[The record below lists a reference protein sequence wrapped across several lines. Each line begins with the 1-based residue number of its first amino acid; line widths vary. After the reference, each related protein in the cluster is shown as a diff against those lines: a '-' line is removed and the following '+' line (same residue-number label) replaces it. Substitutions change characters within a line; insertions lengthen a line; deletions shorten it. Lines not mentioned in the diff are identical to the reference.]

1 MDAVKRVGEVGHGI
15 CGGDGAGAGA
25 EGCYR
30 ASMDDGWRVCIAFG
44 VLPRSLH
51 SFRRALISA
60 LGSRLG
66 DQVAVS
72 SSRWGTR
79 IFVYAPSA
87 GSADEAAQVAREVL
101 ARRDVSAPV
110 RTEFWSVREQEWRDA
125 ADEPSADP
133 VAERQALHE
142 ARQERER
149 QASVTSG
156 RPAWEV
162 RVELPSHDD
171 VVRLAGHLAAQG
183 WRVRPHRRHLIV
195 GADCEDDAKS
205 LAGELSGDG
214 GADAGT
220 AFRVR
225 RVDIYPSWTDGG
237 PPLLAAVLD
246 PGRLR
251 VLRPALRAG
260 GPGINMA
267 TRKKHPP
274 EQVVRELATADRKA
288 PPRTYTTWTAVAPDL
303 VFTVLACGPSPLYGP
318 PSVRNFSSPGQQTSR
333 SPRRAIGY
341 ARILSQVRFH
351 TGLAKPLVRPVP
363 HSVVRDDL
371 WACPETTGQRR

>member
-1 MDAVKRVGEVGHGI
+1 M
-15 CGGDGAGAGA
+15 GD
-25 EGCYR
+25 
-30 ASMDDGWRVCIAFG
+30 DWRVCIFG
-44 VLPRSLH
+44 DLPGQLTADQVYARYPASAKEAAEQE
-51 SFRRALISA
+51 SFRQALISA

-66 DQVAVS
+66 DQVRVS
-72 SSRWGTR
+72 LSSTE
-79 IFVYAPSA
+79 IFLYAPSA

-110 RTEFWSVREQEWRDA
+110 RTEFWSVREQDWRDA

-195 GADCEDDAKS
+195 GADCEDDATS
-205 LAGELSGDG
+205 LARELTGDG
-214 GADAGT
+214 RADADA

-237 PPLLAAVLD
+237 AVT
-246 PGRLR
+246 
-251 VLRPALRAG
+251 G
-260 GPGINMA
+260 GMP
-267 TRKKHPP
+267 
-274 EQVVRELATADRKA
+274 
-288 PPRTYTTWTAVAPDL
+288 
-303 VFTVLACGPSPLYGP
+303 
-318 PSVRNFSSPGQQTSR
+318 
-333 SPRRAIGY
+333 
-341 ARILSQVRFH
+341 
-351 TGLAKPLVRPVP
+351 
-363 HSVVRDDL
+363 
-371 WACPETTGQRR
+371 

>member
-1 MDAVKRVGEVGHGI
+1 VDVVKRVGDVGQGI

-51 SFRRALISA
+51 SFRQALISA

-101 ARRDVSAPV
+101 ARREVSAAV
-110 RTEFWSVREQEWRDA
+110 RTEFWSPRDQEWRDA

-156 RPAWEV
+156 RPAREV

-171 VVRLAGHLAAQG
+171 VVALAGYLAARG

-195 GADCEDDAKS
+195 GADCEDDAKN
-205 LAGELSGDG
+205 LARELSGDG
-214 GADAGT
+214 RADAGT

-225 RVDIYPSWTDGG
+225 RVDIYAPWTGGGALGGGG
-237 PPLLAAVLD
+237 P
-246 PGRLR
+246 
-251 VLRPALRAG
+251 
-260 GPGINMA
+260 
-267 TRKKHPP
+267 
-274 EQVVRELATADRKA
+274 
-288 PPRTYTTWTAVAPDL
+288 
-303 VFTVLACGPSPLYGP
+303 
-318 PSVRNFSSPGQQTSR
+318 
-333 SPRRAIGY
+333 
-341 ARILSQVRFH
+341 
-351 TGLAKPLVRPVP
+351 
-363 HSVVRDDL
+363 
-371 WACPETTGQRR
+371 

>member
-1 MDAVKRVGEVGHGI
+1 MRAERVGEVAGQGI
-15 CGGDGAGAGA
+15 CGGDGAGHPAG
-25 EGCYR
+25 GYC
-30 ASMDDGWRVCIAFG
+30 ASMGDDWRVRIAFG
-44 VLPRSLH
+44 EDDPPELPESGEQ
-51 SFRRALISA
+51 ALVAA
-60 LGSRLG
+60 LRGRLS
-66 DQVAVS
+66 DQVAVTS
-72 SSRWGTR
+72 NGTE
-79 IFVYAPSA
+79 IFLYAPAA

-110 RTEFWSVREQEWRDA
+110 RTEFWSVREQDWRDA

-205 LAGELSGDG
+205 LARELSGDG
-214 GADAGT
+214 RADAGT

-225 RVDIYPSWTDGG
+225 RVDIYPSWTDGT
-237 PPLLAAVLD
+237 AF
-246 PGRLR
+246 
-251 VLRPALRAG
+251 AG
-260 GPGINMA
+260 GLP
-267 TRKKHPP
+267 
-274 EQVVRELATADRKA
+274 
-288 PPRTYTTWTAVAPDL
+288 
-303 VFTVLACGPSPLYGP
+303 
-318 PSVRNFSSPGQQTSR
+318 
-333 SPRRAIGY
+333 
-341 ARILSQVRFH
+341 
-351 TGLAKPLVRPVP
+351 
-363 HSVVRDDL
+363 
-371 WACPETTGQRR
+371 